1 MDWFTKV
8 NNVPL
13 KCKISINDN
22 ILMVGSCF
30 ANEIGSI
37 LLQNGFNC
45 VVNPY
50 GTMYN
55 PISIINSLTSITQ
68 NTCFNERAVI
78 NISKHST
85 TNSTSPEFFS
95 DGSQFC
101 SFFTN

>member
-55 PISIINSLTSITQ
+55 PISIINSLAIITH
-68 NTCFNERAVI
+68 N
-78 NISKHST
+78 
-85 TNSTSPEFFS
+85 PFFS
-95 DGSQFC
+95 DLFVINLSML
-101 SFFTN
+101 STSNSRSP